1 MTQAIAP
8 PLSFLEF
15 LETTPDD
22 GNRYELVNG
31 ERVQLM
37 ATRAHDDVADFIY
50 DAFRDQVKRDRL
62 NYKVSRFASVK
73 TRRDDGLVQGRTP
86 DVSVIDKAVWASDPK
101 AYAALEEPIQ
111 LAVEVSSTNWRDDY
125 LYKLAEYEALGI
137 LEYWILDY
145 LAVGAIRYI
154 GSPKTPTVSV
164 YTLINGEYQLQ
175 QFRGGDRILSMTFPD
190 LAVTATEI
198 FDAAGL

>member
-1 MTQAIAP
+1 MTPALAP

-15 LETTPDD
+15 LETLPED

-50 DAFRDQVKRDRL
+50 DAFRDAVRGDQL
-62 NYKVSRFASVK
+62 NYKISRFASVK
-73 TRRDDGLVQGRTP
+73 TRRDDGWVQGRTP
-86 DVSVIDKAVWASDPK
+86 DVSVIDKTLWTSAPK

-111 LAVEVSSTNWRDDY
+111 LAVEVSSTHWRDDY

-137 LEYWILDY
+137 LEYWIVDY
-145 LAVGAIRYI
+145 LALGATRYI
-154 GSPKTPTVSV
+154 DSAKTRR
-164 YTLINGEYQLQ
+164 
-175 QFRGGDRILSMTFPD
+175 FRSTP
-190 LAVTATEI
+190 
-198 FDAAGL
+198 

>member
-8 PLSFLEF
+8 PLSFLDF
-15 LETTPDD
+15 LETTPED

-50 DAFRDQVKRDRL
+50 DAFRDQVERDQL

-86 DVSVIDKAVWASDPK
+86 DVSVIDKTVWAADNRP
-101 AYAALEEPIQ
+101 
-111 LAVEVSSTNWRDDY
+111 LAD
-125 LYKLAEYEALGI
+125 
-137 LEYWILDY
+137 
-145 LAVGAIRYI
+145 
-154 GSPKTPTVSV
+154 
-164 YTLINGEYQLQ
+164 
-175 QFRGGDRILSMTFPD
+175 
-190 LAVTATEI
+190 
-198 FDAAGL
+198 

>member
-1 MTQAIAP
+1 MIQAIAP
-8 PLSFLEF
+8 PLSFLDF
-15 LETTPDD
+15 LETTPED

-50 DAFRDQVKRDRL
+50 DAFRDQVERDQL

-86 DVSVIDKAVWASDPK
+86 DVSVIDKTVWAADPK

-125 LYKLAEYEALGI
+125 LYKLADYEALGI
-137 LEYWILDY
+137 LEYWIVDY

-175 QFRGGDRILSMTFPD
+175 QFRGGDRILSMTFPE
-190 LAVTATEI
+190 LAVTAAEI